1 MKGSKIRELENLN
14 DKMAEYEKNI
24 FELKEMN
31 SELSNTIENWTGRV
45 GDMGILLE
53 KNEEKIMKK
62 EYHIQ
67 SLKNE
72 LKSRDA
78 EVSNL
83 REENN
88 MLLNNT
94 QELENTLCQTKKD
107 VHVKNS
113 EVDYAKEMLTCHD
126 KTKEEYIAKIKH
138 LESKVSELYD
148 KNSTEAL
155 VSSKVPHL

>member
-1 MKGSKIRELENLN
+1 
-14 DKMAEYEKNI
+14 MAEYEKNI
-24 FELKEMN
+24 NELKEGN
-31 SELSNTIENWTGRV
+31 SILSSTIENWTGRV
-45 GDMGILLE
+45 GDMGTLLE

-62 EYHIQ
+62 EFHIQ

-72 LKSRDA
+72 LKSSNA
-78 EVSNL
+78 LVSDL

-88 MLLNNT
+88 MLLSNT
-94 QELENTLCQTKKD
+94 QELKNTLCQTKKD

-113 EVDYAKEMLTCHD
+113 EVDYAKEKQTYYD
-126 KTKEEYIAKIKH
+126 KTKEEYIAKIKQ

-148 KNSTEAL
+148 QNSTEAL